1 MVKKMEEGIITIST
15 KLKNEKIVECPE
27 WAKFVKTGV
36 SREKVPQQLDW
47 WYLRTASILRK
58 IYLYGPIGAERLSKF
73 YGGRKNR
80 GYKPERF
87 KRGSRK
93 IIRTILQ
100 QLEEKNLVKKS
111 EKQKKGRIITEE
123 GKKYLNY

>member
-1 MVKKMEEGIITIST
+1 MTGEIEKNLKRIAEKLRKNKVVKM
-15 KLKNEKIVECPE
+15 PE

-36 SREKVPQQLDW
+36 SKERIPEQDDW
-47 WYLRTASILRK
+47 WYIRSASILRK
-58 IYLYGPIGAERLSKF
+58 IYLNGPLGQSRLSKF

-87 KRGSRK
+87 RPGSRK

-100 QLEEKNLVKKS
+100 QLEGKGLVKQV
-111 EKQKKGRIITEE
+111 EGNRKGRVVTEE
-123 GKKYLNY
+123 GKKYL

>member
-1 MVKKMEEGIITIST
+1 MEEGIITIST